1 MLEQVNPEQDR
12 PDSADGNLDVRD
24 VSGLFLMKIWELT
37 LQQVLRMKKG
47 KMTT

>member
-24 VSGLFLMKIWELT
+24 VSGSEDE
-37 LQQVLRMKKG
+37 KG
-47 KMTT
+47 ENDNMTYPKLGLGDP